1 MFIICLLD
9 PAFGGVFRSSNVA
22 EPHLHQQLDGVAEC
36 HTHYSILAQE
46 YQSIGVTVTAAKHGT
61 TCGSE
66 FDHPWTY
73 LKTEDRP
80 A

>member
-1 MFIICLLD
+1 MFIWLLS
-9 PAFGGVFRSSNVA
+9 PAFGCFLDPQLLQ
-22 EPHLHQQLDGVAEC
+22 PHLHQQLHGAAKC
-36 HTHYSILAQE
+36 HTTHHSILAQE